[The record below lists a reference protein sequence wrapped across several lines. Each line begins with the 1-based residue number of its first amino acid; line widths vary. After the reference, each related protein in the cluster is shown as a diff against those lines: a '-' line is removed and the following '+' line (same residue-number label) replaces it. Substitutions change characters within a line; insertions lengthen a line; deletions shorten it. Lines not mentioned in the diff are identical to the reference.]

1 MPQQAKRD
9 FFWPSYVDLMTS
21 LFVVMLVLF
30 VVSYVSFRAKNKEL
44 AASKIEMDR
53 IRQIDKA
60 LRQLD
65 KRYFYL
71 DPDNNRYKLLVDV
84 VFRPHSA
91 NINTIGKHSLL
102 QLKDAGSVLY
112 QKMKELS
119 SDHDINY
126 LLIVEGNTE
135 RYNNN
140 WKNNPD
146 LGYTTSYRRSLALK
160 KYWEANGFDFS
171 VFSNCEILVVGSG
184 YFGRSHQKNSRTF
197 TIQITPKFKITP
209 SREG

>member
-1 MPQQAKRD
+1 MSEKSKRD

-21 LFVVMLVLF
+21 LFVVMLVMF
-30 VVSYVSFRAKNKEL
+30 IISYISFRKQNQEL

-65 KRYFYL
+65 KKYFYL
-71 DPDNNRYKLLVDV
+71 DPDNNRYKLLVEV
-84 VFRPHSA
+84 IFKPHSA
-91 NINTIGKHSLL
+91 DINTIGKKSLQEL
-102 QLKDAGSVLY
+102 ENAGAVLY
-112 QKMKELS
+112 KKMKQLS
-119 SDHDINY
+119 TDKDINY

-140 WKNNPD
+140 WMVNPD
-146 LGYTTSYRRSLALK
+146 LGYLTSYKRSLALK
-160 KYWEANGFDFS
+160 KFWQSKGFDFS
-171 VFSNCEILVVGSG
+171 VFQNCEILIVGSG

-197 TIQITPKFKITP
+197 TIQITPKFKI
-209 SREG
+209 GQ

>member
-1 MPQQAKRD
+1 MAQQSKRD

-21 LFVVMLVLF
+21 LFVVMLLLF
-30 VVSYVSFRAKNKEL
+30 IISYISFRTKNAEL
-44 AASKIEMDR
+44 AASKVEMDR

-84 VFRPHSA
+84 VFKPHSSD
-91 NINTIGKHSLL
+91 INTIGPKSLADL
-102 QLKDAGSVLY
+102 QLAGSILFE
-112 QKMKELS
+112 KMKALS
-119 SDHDINY
+119 ADQDISY

-135 RYNNN
+135 RYNDN
-140 WKNNPD
+140 WINNPD
-146 LGYTTSYRRSLALK
+146 LGYITSYKRSLALK
-160 KYWEANGFDFS
+160 KYWQSKGFDFN
-171 VFSNCEILVVGSG
+171 VFANCEILVVGSG

-197 TIQITPKFKITP
+197 TIQITPKFKIAS
-209 SREG
+209 SRD

>member
-1 MPQQAKRD
+1 MAEQNKRD
-9 FFWPSYVDLMTS
+9 YFWPSYVDLMTS

-30 VVSYVSFRAKNKEL
+30 LISYLGFRSRNKEL

-53 IRQIDKA
+53 IKQIDKA

-71 DPDNNRYKLLVDV
+71 DPNNNRYKLLVEV
-84 VFRPHSA
+84 VFKPHSA
-91 NINTIGKHSLL
+91 DITTIGTKSLGEL
-102 QLKDAGSVLY
+102 EEAGRVLY
-112 QKMKELS
+112 AKMKQLS
-119 SDHDINY
+119 ADRDINY

-140 WKNNPD
+140 WINNPD
-146 LGYTTSYRRSLALK
+146 LGYITSYRRSLALRK
-160 KYWEANGFDFS
+160 FWEVKGYDFS
-171 VFSNCEILVVGSG
+171 VFPNCELLVVGSG

-197 TIQITPKFKITP
+197 TIQITPKFRIMEK
-209 SREG
+209 